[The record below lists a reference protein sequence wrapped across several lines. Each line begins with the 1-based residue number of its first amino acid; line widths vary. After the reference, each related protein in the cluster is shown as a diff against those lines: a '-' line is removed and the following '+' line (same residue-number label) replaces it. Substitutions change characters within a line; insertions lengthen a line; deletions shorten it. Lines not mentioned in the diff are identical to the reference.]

1 MTRLERRR
9 RRQWRCVLLIVAA
22 HIIGFAIFTLLFAKP
37 WVKAEAVER
46 VAYDPPAKPITEV
59 KAEIAMR
66 SDHPNRFYY
75 RQEIP
80 LGRYQQETIYNAA
93 VEWGIP
99 YELALAVCYAET
111 NFQDRITYLDGKTYL
126 GMMAV
131 QKESAEYYMDLCNVE
146 YLNSEQ
152 DKIRV
157 GCCILS
163 EHIREYGVVRG
174 LMAYNAGAGGAAE
187 QWAVGVTS
195 TAYTRTVLEY
205 MEGLLE

>member
-1 MTRLERRR
+1 MTRLERKR
-9 RRQWRCVLLIVAA
+9 RRQWIAVWLILSAA
-22 HIIGFAIFTLLFAKP
+22 IITLAAVVVYAEP
-37 WVKAEAVER
+37 WSENKVEVER
-46 VAYDPPAKPITEV
+46 VVYDPPAKTTAEI
-59 KAEIAMR
+59 KAEIAVR

-99 YELALAVCYAET
+99 YELALAVCFRET
-111 NFQDRITYLDGKTYL
+111 NFRNMETEVDGKHYY

-131 QKESAEYYMDLCNVE
+131 QRESADYYMDLCNVE

-152 DKIRV
+152 DRVRV

-163 EHIREYGVVRG
+163 EHIKNEGSVYKALCRYSNDYEGWY
-174 LMAYNAGAGGAAE
+174 AE
-187 QWAVGVTS
+187 S
-195 TAYTRTVLEY
+195 VLAY

>member
-1 MTRLERRR
+1 MTRLERKR
-9 RRQWRCVLLIVAA
+9 RRQWIAVWLILSAA
-22 HIIGFAIFTLLFAKP
+22 IITLAAVVVYAEP
-37 WVKAEAVER
+37 WSENEVEVER
-46 VAYDPPAKPITEV
+46 VVYDPPAKPIAEI

-80 LGRYQQETIYNAA
+80 LGRYQQETLYNAA

-99 YELALAVCYAET
+99 YELALAVCFRET
-111 NFQDRITYLDGKTYL
+111 NFRNMETEVDGKHYY

-131 QKESAEYYMDLCNVE
+131 QRESADYYMDLCNVE

-152 DKIRV
+152 DRVRV

-163 EHIREYGVVRG
+163 EHIKNEGSVYKALCRYSNDYEGWY
-174 LMAYNAGAGGAAE
+174 AE
-187 QWAVGVTS
+187 S
-195 TAYTRTVLEY
+195 VLSY

>member
-22 HIIGFAIFTLLFAKP
+22 HIIGLAITLLIVKP

-80 LGRYQQETIYNAA
+80 LGRFQQETIYNAA
-93 VEWGIP
+93 MEWGIP
-99 YELALAVCYAET
+99 YELALAVCFRET
-111 NFQDRITYLDGKTYL
+111 NFRNMETELDGKHYY
-126 GMMAV
+126 GMIDR
-131 QKESAEYYMDLCNVE
+131 KS
-146 YLNSEQ
+146 
-152 DKIRV
+152 
-157 GCCILS
+157 
-163 EHIREYGVVRG
+163 VV
-174 LMAYNAGAGGAAE
+174 
-187 QWAVGVTS
+187 
-195 TAYTRTVLEY
+195 
-205 MEGLLE
+205 

>member
-9 RRQWRCVLLIVAA
+9 RSQWRCVLFIVAA
-22 HIIGFAIFTLLFAKP
+22 HIIGFAIFTLLFVKP

-46 VAYDPPAKPITEV
+46 VAYDPPAKPIAEV

-99 YELALAVCYAET
+99 YELALAVCFRET
-111 NFQDRITYLDGKTYL
+111 NYRNMETEVDGKHYY

-131 QKESAEYYMDLCNVE
+131 QLESAGYYMDLCDVE

-152 DKIRV
+152 DRIRV

-163 EHIREYGVVRG
+163 EHIKNEGSIRAALCRYSNDYEGWYADSVLKKMGE
-174 LMAYNAGAGGAAE
+174 LME
-187 QWAVGVTS
+187 
-195 TAYTRTVLEY
+195 
-205 MEGLLE
+205 

>member
-9 RRQWRCVLLIVAA
+9 RSQWRCVLLIVAA

-46 VAYDPPAKPITEV
+46 VAYDPPAKPIEEI
-59 KAEIAMR
+59 KAEIAIR

-99 YELALAVCYAET
+99 YELALAVCFRET
-111 NFQDRITYLDGKTYL
+111 NYRNMETEVDGKHYY

-131 QKESAEYYMDLCNVE
+131 QRESADYYMDLCDVE

-152 DKIRV
+152 DRIRV

-163 EHIREYGVVRG
+163 EHIKNEGSVRAALCRYSNDYEG
-174 LMAYNAGAGGAAE
+174 WYADSVLKKMGELME
-187 QWAVGVTS
+187 
-195 TAYTRTVLEY
+195 
-205 MEGLLE
+205 

>member
-22 HIIGFAIFTLLFAKP
+22 HITVLVITLLIVKP

-46 VAYDPPAKPITEV
+46 VAYDPPAKPIAEV
-59 KAEIAMR
+59 KAEIAIR
-66 SDHPNRFYY
+66 SDLPNRFYY

-80 LGRYQQETIYNAA
+80 LDRYQQETIYNAA

-99 YELALAVCYAET
+99 YELALAVCFRET
-111 NFQDRITYLDGKTYL
+111 NFRNMETEVDGKHYY

-131 QKESAEYYMDLCNVE
+131 QRESAGYYMDLCNVGH
-146 YLNSEQ
+146 LNSEQ
-152 DKIRV
+152 DRIRV

-163 EHIREYGVVRG
+163 EHIKNEGSVRAALCRYSNDYEG
-174 LMAYNAGAGGAAE
+174 WYADSVLKKMGELME
-187 QWAVGVTS
+187 
-195 TAYTRTVLEY
+195 
-205 MEGLLE
+205 